1 MAFFELN
8 DIKRDR
14 APYKTDHYWART
26 LYVIII

>member
-14 APYKTDHYWART
+14 APYKTDHYWQRIFYFT
-26 LYVIII
+26 